1 MLGQNM
7 MIAPPTTVPPAMP
20 IVAAYPAAA
29 AAAQVGTIDRS
40 LDCRIYVG
48 SLHYQLGQP
57 EITAL
62 FSCFGNIAKFDLSH
76 DAITGRSKGYAFI
89 EYDNPTSAQ
98 AATAMDGFELANRK
112 V

>member
-1 MLGQNM
+1 MLGQNIM
-7 MIAPPTTVPPAMP
+7 VTPQITMPPTIQPVMAANPVAMQS
-20 IVAAYPAAA
+20 A
-29 AAAQVGTIDRS
+29 TIDRA

-48 SLHYQLGQP
+48 SLHYSLGEA
-57 EITAL
+57 EICAL
-62 FSCFGNIAKFDLSH
+62 FSCFGTIAKFDLSH

>member
-7 MIAPPTTVPPAMP
+7 MMTPQISVPPTIQPVM
-20 IVAAYPAAA
+20 AANPAAMQSA
-29 AAAQVGTIDRS
+29 SDRS

-48 SLHYQLGQP
+48 SLHYQLGQA
-57 EITAL
+57 EICAL
-62 FSCFGNIAKFDLSH
+62 FSCFGTIAKFDLSH